1 MGRHHDDR
9 DKGIAAVRIGADFI
23 EQSNAVETGR
33 PVNQNDVGGLVVEF
47 LEPRFRTGGVI
58 NFIIP
63 NSRRMPLNMDL
74 MGECFST
81 TRTDNWVRSKFFTG
95 ITGWKAG
102 LNNIVCV
109 RMVNIV

>member
-1 MGRHHDDR
+1 
-9 DKGIAAVRIGADFI
+9 
-23 EQSNAVETGR
+23 
-33 PVNQNDVGGLVVEF
+33 
-47 LEPRFRTGGVI
+47 
-58 NFIIP
+58 
-63 NSRRMPLNMDL
+63 MPLNMDL